1 MYDMVSFDIMLLGL
15 AKPGEAGRSRYANA
29 MARLTGKPQRDFRNP
44 SPSFDEPLFSALDQG
59 TAQMVARTL
68 GDAGA
73 LIEVRRSTAVA
84 RTNSDQLAP
93 TDTCPACGFVQPAG
107 GNECGKCG
115 LIFSKFEREQVQQM
129 QQDRGLEDALSKAIK
144 ARDEWYQRA
153 HHYLDTHPLAVDA
166 TTGLAEPV
174 AAGELPFLRLNSD
187 EGPILLTS
195 RRIIA
200 SHKGNTLSIPYE
212 MIEDVNFGGGLV
224 AKKSKVRMQLVFRA
238 PLAAGE
244 GTAKSLT
251 WLLDKESA
259 FSKDVVMDWAFARNF
274 MCGACGARDLDFR
287 LEGANNRC
295 RCMHCAT
302 DHQIDLREA
311 LAIPTSVQ

>member
-15 AKPGEAGRSRYANA
+15 TKPGEAGRSRYANA
-29 MARLTGKPQRDFRNP
+29 MARLTGKQQRDFRNP
-44 SPSFDEPLFSALDQG
+44 SPSFDQPLFSALDQG
-59 TAQMVARTL
+59 AAQMVARTL

-73 LIEVRRSTAVA
+73 LIEVRRSTTVA
-84 RTNSDQLAP
+84 RGHSDQLAP

-129 QQDRGLEDALSKAIK
+129 QQGRGLEDALSKAIK

-153 HHYLDTHPLAVDA
+153 HHYLETHPLPVDA
-166 TTGLAEPV
+166 TTGLTEPI

-187 EGPILLTS
+187 EGPVLLTS

-200 SHKGNTLSIPYE
+200 SNKGNTLSIPFE

-224 AKKSKVRMQLVFRA
+224 AKKTKVRMQLVFRA

-251 WLLDKESA
+251 WQLDKESG

>member
-1 MYDMVSFDIMLLGL
+1 MRDVISFDIMLLGL
-15 AKPGEAGRSRYANA
+15 AKPGEPGRARYANA
-29 MARLTGKPQRDFRNP
+29 MARLTGKPQRDYREP
-44 SPSFDEPLFSALDQG
+44 RPSFDKPLFTALDQG

-73 LIEVRRSTAVA
+73 LIEVRRSSVVA
-84 RTNSDQLAP
+84 RGASDQLAP
-93 TDTCPACGFVQPAG
+93 TDTCPTCGFVQPAG

-129 QQDRGLEDALSKAIK
+129 QQDRGLEEALTKAIK

-153 HHYLDTHPLAVDA
+153 QHYLESHPLA
-166 TTGLAEPV
+166 AEGTAGITEPIAV
-174 AAGELPFLRLNSD
+174 GELPFLRLNSE
-187 EGPILLTS
+187 EGLILMTS
-195 RRIIA
+195 LRIVA
-200 SHKGNTLSIPYE
+200 THKGQSMSIPYE

-238 PLAAGE
+238 PLPTGE
-244 GTAKSLT
+244 GSAKSLT
-251 WLLDKESA
+251 WQLDKESS
-259 FSKDVVMDWAFARNF
+259 FFKDVVMDWAFARNF

-287 LEGANNRC
+287 LDAGRNRC

-311 LAIPTSVQ
+311 FAIPTNVQ

>member
-1 MYDMVSFDIMLLGL
+1 MYDVVSFDIMLLGL
-15 AKPGEAGRSRYANA
+15 RKPGEPGRARYANA
-29 MARLTGKPQRDFRNP
+29 MARLTGKAQRDFREP
-44 SPSFDEPLFSALDQG
+44 RASFDNPLFTALDQG
-59 TAQMVARTL
+59 TAQMVVRTL

-73 LIEVRRSTAVA
+73 LIEVRRSTAVP
-84 RTNSDQLAP
+84 RGSSDQLAP
-93 TDTCPACGFVQPAG
+93 TDTCPTCSFVQPAG

-129 QQDRGLEDALSKAIK
+129 QQDRGLEEALTKAIK

-153 HHYLDTHPLAVDA
+153 QNYLETHPLAGEA
-166 TTGLAEPV
+166 TAGITEQIAV
-174 AAGELPFLRLNSD
+174 GELPFLRLNSD
-187 EGPILLTS
+187 EGPILMTS

-200 SHKGNTLSIPYE
+200 NHKGEGMSIPYE

-224 AKKSKVRMQLVFRA
+224 AKKSKTRMQLVFRA
-238 PLAAGE
+238 PLPTGE
-244 GTAKSLT
+244 GSAKSLT
-251 WLLDKESA
+251 WQLDKESS
-259 FSKDVVMDWAFARNF
+259 FFKDVVMDWAFARNF

-287 LEGANNRC
+287 LDAGRNRC

-311 LAIPTSVQ
+311 FAIPTNVQ

>member
-29 MARLTGKPQRDFRNP
+29 MARLTGKPQLDFRNP

-68 GDAGA
+68 GEAGA

-153 HHYLDTHPLAVDA
+153 HHYLETHPLAVDA
-166 TTGLAEPV
+166 TTGLGEPV
-174 AAGELPFLRLNSD
+174 AAGEAPFLRLNSD

-212 MIEDVNFGGGLV
+212 MVEDVNFGGGLV

-238 PLAAGE
+238 PLAAVE
-244 GTAKSLT
+244 GSAKSLT
-251 WLLDKESA
+251 WLLDKESS
-259 FSKDVVMDWAFARNF
+259 FFKDVVMDWAFARNF

-287 LEGANNRC
+287 LEGSNNRC